1 MKTKLKKFSRSSNT
15 TIYDHLSEAV
25 IHFDQAI
32 RALNRVDD
40 LDEAF
45 RDNPPRIDVED
56 VEDYVEVLRDEILR
70 MKKWKQTVKKEAKA
84 VTPAT
89 RRLIDATLNYWQP
102 FPESLKYRIAN
113 KAELEVIDAKT
124 FEIVLVLKK
133 VRKRVFVFATP
144 CVYGRPD
151 FELVDVPHDK
161 LDDLPGIMKK
171 IQAWK
176 EQEDSEEREYANRRR
191 GTKVRGFITRGRS
204 K

>member
-1 MKTKLKKFSRSSNT
+1 MPVKKKKSASLELTAEGAAPGASKAPTVQSNGKGDLTTETVRSGK
-15 TIYDHLSEAV
+15 
-25 IHFDQAI
+25 
-32 RALNRVDD
+32 
-40 LDEAF
+40 
-45 RDNPPRIDVED
+45 
-56 VEDYVEVLRDEILR
+56 R